1 MVRAPIIWPLPFAT
15 VPCHSRRR
23 FCGLAHSQTGLLA
36 ALYSASMVQPR
47 EIQMKILVNASAL
60 FLSMILA
67 LVPFA
72 VIAVDDSVAV
82 KAEVIQT
89 T

>member
-1 MVRAPIIWPLPFAT
+1 
-15 VPCHSRRR
+15 
-23 FCGLAHSQTGLLA
+23 
-36 ALYSASMVQPR
+36 MVQPR

-72 VIAVDDSVAV
+72 LIAVNDSTAV
-82 KAEVIQT
+82 KAEVTQAS
-89 T
+89 